1 MWQIKYWYHII
12 EWYAVLPKYTHNSYI
27 PLGSPN
33 FEAIFM
39 KLDTREA
46 GKYTDKIESYLSN
59 NELDISKNYIE
70 WQKKKRFLF
79 LPSYQ
84 LSFRLAYAAGSILV
98 RYFSIM

>member
-39 KLDTREA
+39 KRDTREA

-59 NELDISKNYIE
+59 NELRLVQITSNGIQISLRCWFHSSSIFLNYV
-70 WQKKKRFLF
+70 
-79 LPSYQ
+79 
-84 LSFRLAYAAGSILV
+84 AILQMV
-98 RYFSIM
+98 T